1 MARTTTTSITR
12 AASVVT
18 DSRPRGSLAHQHDR
32 GGVLSSPRKKTEHT
46 QRQRPRYQQL
56 IQCIVEVDVN
66 PGSKHPTLVPVGGA

>member
-1 MARTTTTSITR
+1 MATTTTTTTSITR

-32 GGVLSSPRKKTEHT
+32 GGVLSSPRKRTEQT

-56 IQCIVEVDVN
+56 IVEVDVN
-66 PGSKHPTLVPVGGA
+66 PGSKLSTLVPVGEA